1 MWDRAEGRAIRR
13 AELSPELAVR
23 VMARLEDFPGTLDC
37 YMEDN
42 CGWMEARYY
51 AALDDWILDPVSRR
65 IIREMRRPM
74 EDLRGYVGR
83 RGRPVQ
89 KIQSYFLDEATQR
102 AVLAALAEEF
112 PELSVACSLPGNVEL
127 THRDATKGAAMT
139 ALCAHLG
146 IPLERAAAFGDER
159 NDCSMLAA
167 AGLGVAMG
175 NAAPEAK
182 AAARLVTGT
191 NQEDGVAPDAAPA
204 AGGGGM
210 TEAYYFRQLD
220 KAGQA
225 AYHAMKT
232 GLAALRPAF
241 PVPGWR
247 GGSWGTCWP
256 ACGWTARSCSTSP
269 ASPTGCTRPPP
280 RWSCCPSTAST
291 RGRSRPT
298 RKRWPPGWTACAARP
313 WG

>member
-1 MWDRAEGRAIRR
+1 MRIDIIFSDLDGTLLLGDKGLSPGTAEALARAAERGISFVPATGRFFNAIPRAVQELPFWRYAIVMNGAVVWDRAEGRAIRR

-89 KIQSYFLDEATQR
+89 KIQSYFRDEATQR
-102 AVLAALAEEF
+102 AV
-112 PELSVACSLPGNVEL
+112 
-127 THRDATKGAAMT
+127 
-139 ALCAHLG
+139 
-146 IPLERAAAFGDER
+146 AFGDER

-191 NQEDGVAPDAAPA
+191 NQEDGVAR
-204 AGGGGM
+204 
-210 TEAYYFRQLD
+210 TLLRLLEEEA
-220 KAGQA
+220 
-225 AYHAMKT
+225 
-232 GLAALRPAF
+232 
-241 PVPGWR
+241 
-247 GGSWGTCWP
+247 
-256 ACGWTARSCSTSP
+256 
-269 ASPTGCTRPPP
+269 
-280 RWSCCPSTAST
+280 
-291 RGRSRPT
+291 
-298 RKRWPPGWTACAARP
+298 
-313 WG
+313 

>member
-1 MWDRAEGRAIRR
+1 MRIDIIFSDLDGTLLLGDKGLSPGTAEALARAAERGISFVPATGRFFNAIPRAVQELPFWRYAIVMNGAVVWDRAEGRAIRR

-89 KIQSYFLDEATQR
+89 KIQSYFRDEATQR

-127 THRDATKGAAMT
+127 THRDATKGAAMI
-139 ALCAHLG
+139 ALCAYLG
-146 IPLERAAAFGDER
+146 IPLERAVAFGDER
-159 NDCSMLAA
+159 NDCSMLA

-182 AAARLVTGT
+182 AAARLVTDT
-191 NQEDGVAPDAAPA
+191 NQEDGVAR
-204 AGGGGM
+204 
-210 TEAYYFRQLD
+210 TL
-220 KAGQA
+220 
-225 AYHAMKT
+225 
-232 GLAALRPAF
+232 LRLLEEGA
-241 PVPGWR
+241 
-247 GGSWGTCWP
+247 
-256 ACGWTARSCSTSP
+256 
-269 ASPTGCTRPPP
+269 
-280 RWSCCPSTAST
+280 
-291 RGRSRPT
+291 
-298 RKRWPPGWTACAARP
+298 
-313 WG
+313 

>member
-1 MWDRAEGRAIRR
+1 MRIDIIFSDLDGTLLLGDKGLSPGTAEALARAAERGISFVPATGRFFNAIPRAVQELPFWRYAIVMNGAVVWDRAEGRAVRR

-65 IIREMRRPM
+65 IIQEMRRPM

-89 KIQSYFLDEATQR
+89 KIQSYFRDEATQR

-191 NQEDGVAPDAAPA
+191 NQEDGVAR
-204 AGGGGM
+204 M
-210 TEAYYFRQLD
+210 LLWLLEEEA
-220 KAGQA
+220 
-225 AYHAMKT
+225 
-232 GLAALRPAF
+232 
-241 PVPGWR
+241 
-247 GGSWGTCWP
+247 
-256 ACGWTARSCSTSP
+256 
-269 ASPTGCTRPPP
+269 
-280 RWSCCPSTAST
+280 
-291 RGRSRPT
+291 
-298 RKRWPPGWTACAARP
+298 
-313 WG
+313 

>member
-1 MWDRAEGRAIRR
+1 MRIDIIFSDLDGTLLLGDKGLSPGTAEALARAAERGISFVPATGRFFSAIPRAVQELPFWRYAIVMNGAVVWDRAEGRAIRR

-89 KIQSYFLDEATQR
+89 KIQSYFRDEATQR

-127 THRDATKGAAMT
+127 THRDATKGAAMA

-146 IPLERAAAFGDER
+146 IPLERAVAFGDER

-191 NQEDGVAPDAAPA
+191 NQEDGVAR
-204 AGGGGM
+204 
-210 TEAYYFRQLD
+210 TL
-220 KAGQA
+220 
-225 AYHAMKT
+225 
-232 GLAALRPAF
+232 LRLLEEGA
-241 PVPGWR
+241 
-247 GGSWGTCWP
+247 
-256 ACGWTARSCSTSP
+256 
-269 ASPTGCTRPPP
+269 
-280 RWSCCPSTAST
+280 
-291 RGRSRPT
+291 
-298 RKRWPPGWTACAARP
+298 
-313 WG
+313 